1 MALFNQRTPLLALSA
16 ADATTVLQGYIT
28 ALDQG
33 TVDVSTLK
41 KLATFCVA
49 HPSVDAISPLSSS
62 LSMPASPSP
71 FISSALLLPSLKPEL
86 WTENRNF
93 TRLFNA
99 LQKFLSSDKGEELLQ
114 YGLIVLW
121 EMLEYLPLQLEGHEG
136 EVFTILLTVR
146 YSNTQQVFEATNAL
160 RDALTSRIEAV
171 YGLTT
176 LHAALVSFR
185 ASLVPPSCSEDT
197 KASSYAFG
205 LIALAKFALRLPA
218 EVLEEE
224 LPRLKHSL
232 VSALTDT
239 TSLVVREAA
248 AAAIIAAQVVLRDD
262 AHLFALLDGLAD
274 DKKNLLTYL
283 FDKHGVRGMAGS
295 GGGVDR
301 LEREMRRLD
310 GRTGTPI
317 RVAPGRSSKLS

>member
-1 MALFNQRTPLLALSA
+1 M
-16 ADATTVLQGYIT
+16 
-28 ALDQG
+28 
-33 TVDVSTLK
+33 
-41 KLATFCVA
+41 
-49 HPSVDAISPLSSS
+49 
-62 LSMPASPSP
+62 
-71 FISSALLLPSLKPEL
+71 
-86 WTENRNF
+86 
-93 TRLFNA
+93 
-99 LQKFLSSDKGEELLQ
+99 
-114 YGLIVLW
+114 
-121 EMLEYLPLQLEGHEG
+121 EGHES

-146 YSNTQQVFEATNAL
+146 YSNKQHVSRYASYPLKSLIKFTRQVFEATNTL
-160 RDALTSRIEAV
+160 RDALTSRVEAV
-171 YGLTT
+171 YGMTT

-185 ASLVPPSCSEDT
+185 ATPIPPSCSEES

-224 LPRLKHSL
+224 LPRLKHTL
-232 VSALTDT
+232 VAALTDT

-283 FDKHGVRGMAGS
+283 FDKHGVRGMTGS
-295 GGGVDR
+295 GSVDR

-317 RVAPGRSSKLS
+317 RAAPAFRSPA

>member
-1 MALFNQRTPLLALSA
+1 
-16 ADATTVLQGYIT
+16 
-28 ALDQG
+28 
-33 TVDVSTLK
+33 
-41 KLATFCVA
+41 
-49 HPSVDAISPLSSS
+49 
-62 LSMPASPSP
+62 
-71 FISSALLLPSLKPEL
+71 
-86 WTENRNF
+86 
-93 TRLFNA
+93 
-99 LQKFLSSDKGEELLQ
+99 
-114 YGLIVLW
+114 
-121 EMLEYLPLQLEGHEG
+121 
-136 EVFTILLTVR
+136 
-146 YSNTQQVFEATNAL
+146 
-160 RDALTSRIEAV
+160 
-171 YGLTT
+171 
-176 LHAALVSFR
+176 VSFR
-185 ASLVPPSCSEDT
+185 ASLVPPSFSEES

-224 LPRLKHSL
+224 LPRLKHTL

-283 FDKHGVRGMAGS
+283 FDKHGVRGMVGS
-295 GGGVDR
+295 GGSSVDR

-317 RVAPGRSSKLS
+317 RAAPGRSSKLS

>member
-1 MALFNQRTPLLALSA
+1 MHQLVAVGVSDVAL
-16 ADATTVLQGYIT
+16 
-28 ALDQG
+28 
-33 TVDVSTLK
+33 
-41 KLATFCVA
+41 
-49 HPSVDAISPLSSS
+49 H
-62 LSMPASPSP
+62 
-71 FISSALLLPSLKPEL
+71 
-86 WTENRNF
+86 
-93 TRLFNA
+93 
-99 LQKFLSSDKGEELLQ
+99 
-114 YGLIVLW
+114 
-121 EMLEYLPLQLEGHEG
+121 
-136 EVFTILLTVR
+136 
-146 YSNTQQVFEATNAL
+146 QVFEATNTL

-176 LHAALVSFR
+176 LHASLVSFR
-185 ASLVPPSCSEDT
+185 ASPILPSCSEET
-197 KASSYAFG
+197 KSSSYAFG

-224 LPRLKHSL
+224 LPRLKHTL

-283 FDKHGVRGMAGS
+283 FDKHNVRGMAGS
-295 GGGVDR
+295 GSLDR

-310 GRTGTPI
+310 GRTSTPM
-317 RVAPGRSSKLS
+317 RSRPTRTPA

>member
-1 MALFNQRTPLLALSA
+1 
-16 ADATTVLQGYIT
+16 
-28 ALDQG
+28 
-33 TVDVSTLK
+33 
-41 KLATFCVA
+41 
-49 HPSVDAISPLSSS
+49 
-62 LSMPASPSP
+62 
-71 FISSALLLPSLKPEL
+71 
-86 WTENRNF
+86 
-93 TRLFNA
+93 
-99 LQKFLSSDKGEELLQ
+99 
-114 YGLIVLW
+114 
-121 EMLEYLPLQLEGHEG
+121 MLEYLPLQMEGHEG
-136 EVFTILLTVR
+136 EVFTILLTIR
-146 YSNTQQVFEATNAL
+146 YSNIQQVFEATNTL

-224 LPRLKHSL
+224 LPRLKHTL

-283 FDKHGVRGMAGS
+283 FDKHGVRGMVGS
-295 GGGVDR
+295 GGSSVDR

-317 RVAPGRSSKLS
+317 RPATGRSS